1 MFTQNVKLVAL
12 GIGLL
17 ALLFGGV
24 LGSSS
29 ATMTCVAGQ
38 DAKDTKL
45 KELLKQRLATLRE
58 IAALTKKAVAADPGV
73 KIDELIVAN
82 QAVLQT
88 ELELCE
94 TDKDRIAVLVK
105 SLAEAKDLEKL
116 VEEWGKKGLVAPR
129 DALNPRRRG

>member
-45 KELLKQRLATLRE
+45 KELLKQRLAEGFTAFKTGVFRNTELGVIASPRE
-58 IAALTKKAVAADPGV
+58 IEDTVAVHTQTVALAARYHEQLAAAGV
-73 KIDELIVAN
+73 CA
-82 QAVLQT
+82 
-88 ELELCE
+88 
-94 TDKDRIAVLVK
+94 
-105 SLAEAKDLEKL
+105 S
-116 VEEWGKKGLVAPR
+116 
-129 DALNPRRRG
+129 